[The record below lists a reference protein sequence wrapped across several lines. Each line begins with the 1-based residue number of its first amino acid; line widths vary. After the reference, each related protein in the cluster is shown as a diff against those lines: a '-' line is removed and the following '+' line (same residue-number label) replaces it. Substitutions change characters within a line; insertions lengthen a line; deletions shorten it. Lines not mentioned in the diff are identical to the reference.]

1 MRTNVVTQRYA
12 KLRLL
17 LENSDH
23 CSDINHYKNPF
34 VSHKSI
40 PRVML
45 CGYVP
50 DFVLEIKN
58 IILTCIHICRLVL
71 GEQFY
76 EYCVIMVKKI
86 IPSNIHNRTMLILKT
101 IAVCTV
107 NLKHD
112 KRDTLKTTFCKHFL
126 NYNNT

>member
-1 MRTNVVTQRYA
+1 MRTNVVTLRYA

-58 IILTCIHICRLVL
+58 VILTCIHICRLVL

-76 EYCVIMVKKI
+76 EYCVIMVKKLFLAKYI
-86 IPSNIHNRTMLILKT
+86 KGPMLILKT
-101 IAVCTV
+101 MTVCTV

-112 KRDTLKTTFCKHFL
+112 KRDTLTKQLFTNIF
-126 NYNNT
+126 